1 MIGICLKRLFRKKVR
16 NAIIAEAIS
25 HDLKQTC
32 IEILA
37 KSSLMKKIYLLNTL
51 VIGHESPFT
60 DRNGA
65 HDGGGADGATG
76 LSAMVF
82 VNWPPSGHAKIMPS
96 SGGQSLKIVKN
107 QELVFFFVCV
117 KYRNVSMIWFSYFF
131 QNVTNRMDYFLEQS
145 NNLLSR
151 VGKDVNDLTSKFSCG
166 RSNIFYVGHN
176 GGLFPDFP
184 CESFIVRCIVQDQI
198 IIWQLS

>member
-1 MIGICLKRLFRKKVR
+1 MRTVCVYFKARKYFSIIGIKEFMIGICLKRLFRKKVR

-25 HDLKQTC
+25 HDLKQKC

-37 KSSLMKKIYLLNTL
+37 KSCLIKKIYLLNTL

-96 SGGQSLKIVKN
+96 SGGQSLKMVKN
-107 QELVFFFVCV
+107 QELVFFFCV
-117 KYRNVSMIWFSYFF
+117 KHRNVNMF
-131 QNVTNRMDYFLEQS
+131 
-145 NNLLSR
+145 
-151 VGKDVNDLTSKFSCG
+151 
-166 RSNIFYVGHN
+166 
-176 GGLFPDFP
+176 
-184 CESFIVRCIVQDQI
+184 
-198 IIWQLS
+198 